1 MARITINDERVQLEE
16 NEDNT
21 QRGLHVVVIN
31 PANGKI
37 DKAKIFD
44 TYTTS
49 IHFDAFT
56 RLDFPDG
63 HIVVVACKDDCV
75 SNLSILGKQWFE
87 KMGSTQI

>member
-21 QRGLHVVVIN
+21 QRGLHIVLIN
-31 PANGKI
+31 PSNGKI

-63 HIVVVACKDDCV
+63 YIVVAACKDDCV
-75 SNLSILGKQWFE
+75 SNLSENGKQWFE
-87 KMGSTQI
+87 SMGSTQI